1 MLESFTLGPQFHN
14 GLGRVQ
20 CLHERTHEPQGEV
33 RDTKIL
39 FGSDNSEASNN
50 ARSWIDSNVNP
61 GETWTMYLR
70 MPETQTWMI
79 WTSGF
84 YSSAADSRPR
94 STVRQ
99 PSAVSGF
106 RPTTSAF
113 GQFLALGI

>member
-1 MLESFTLGPQFHN
+1 MSARMKVTIET
-14 GLGRVQ
+14 
-20 CLHERTHEPQGEV
+20 PQGEV